1 MCESRVIQSRPH
13 LRLSQERP
21 WELVQKSKADWR
33 RFSEGISR
41 GTERYKALAPPWP
54 TGSSSLMWVL
64 CATGLDNKSF
74 PRWDRC
80 CCHLHDD
87 GQRGEQNR
95 QTGPALV
102 RGHNPLKVEETQSMF
117 KAAETW
123 DSQVMRNSLTN
134 LAGDLL
140 EV

>member
-1 MCESRVIQSRPH
+1 
-13 LRLSQERP
+13 
-21 WELVQKSKADWR
+21 
-33 RFSEGISR
+33 
-41 GTERYKALAPPWP
+41 
-54 TGSSSLMWVL
+54 MWVL

-80 CCHLHDD
+80 YCHLHDD

-117 KAAETW
+117 KGAETW

>member
-1 MCESRVIQSRPH
+1 
-13 LRLSQERP
+13 
-21 WELVQKSKADWR
+21 
-33 RFSEGISR
+33 
-41 GTERYKALAPPWP
+41 
-54 TGSSSLMWVL
+54 MWVL
-64 CATGLDNKSF
+64 CATGLDNQSF

-102 RGHNPLKVEETQSMF
+102 RGHNPLKVKGTQSMF
-117 KAAETW
+117 KGAETW
-123 DSQVMRNSLTN
+123 DSQVMRHSLTN